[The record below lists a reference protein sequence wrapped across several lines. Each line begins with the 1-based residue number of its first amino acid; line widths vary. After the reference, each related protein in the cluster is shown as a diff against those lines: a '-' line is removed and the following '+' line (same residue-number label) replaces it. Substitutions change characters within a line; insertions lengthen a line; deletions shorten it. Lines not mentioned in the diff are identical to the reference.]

1 MMMMMITKYHDLI
14 FIEINKTYKTV
25 ENLLEI
31 GKLMPKG
38 ILSNFHF
45 PSRAVTFPIDFLLF
59 PLYTKREKERERNF
73 LVLIQGLF
81 SSFHGTAF
89 NTKLSFS
96 LVAFI
101 NTPEDFLFGNL

>member
-1 MMMMMITKYHDLI
+1 M
-14 FIEINKTYKTV
+14 EIIKIHKAV

-31 GKLMPKG
+31 GKLMPEG

-45 PSRAVTFPIDFLLF
+45 PSRAVTFPIDFLLSF
-59 PLYTKREKERERNF
+59 YETHTHKREKNV

-81 SSFHGTAF
+81 SLFSQHFAF

-96 LVAFI
+96 LVASI
-101 NTPEDFLFGNL
+101 NTPEDFFFV